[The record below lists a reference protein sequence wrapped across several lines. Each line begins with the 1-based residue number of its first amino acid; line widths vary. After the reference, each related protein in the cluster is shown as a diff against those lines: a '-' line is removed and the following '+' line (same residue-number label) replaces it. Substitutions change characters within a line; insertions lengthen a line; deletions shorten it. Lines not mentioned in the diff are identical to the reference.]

1 MFPGHSGAPGG
12 VIHPSRQFER
22 NDSGLTNV
30 ELWLHFLKL
39 SLEFGWIVD

>member
-1 MFPGHSGAPGG
+1 MSPAAATVGPE
-12 VIHPSRQFER
+12 VE
-22 NDSGLTNV
+22 LTNV